1 MRKRILKD
9 FELTEISG
17 VDRPAQTPATM
28 TIIKRE
34 RAKEP
39 DMSAEELKALKKSME
54 ELNAELALAK
64 GMAGMSDMEKEYMSG
79 MDDEK
84 KKGFMGMS
92 PEERKKK
99 MEMSKRNDEVLE
111 VAGAQVHKSAVG
123 DALFGVLKQQQ
134 EEIQRQANEVNKARE
149 IAMLAGFV
157 KKAQSEYSHLP
168 GSAEQVGQL
177 LRETAD
183 LSKSAQETLGSIL
196 KALETSSAE
205 AFVTKGASGSG
216 DGDKTVVEKLDALTK
231 AHAEKN
237 NLDYATAYAQV
248 IEKNAD
254 LYEQTLA
261 G

>member
-28 TIIKRE
+28 TIIKRD

-39 DMSAEELKALKKSME
+39 DMSADELKALQKSVE
-54 ELNAELALAK
+54 DLTVELAIAK

-79 MDDEK
+79 MDDDA

-92 PEERKKK
+92 PEDRKKK
-99 MEMSKRNDEVLE
+99 MDQMKKNDEVLE
-111 VAGAQVHKSAVG
+111 VNGAQIYKSAVG
-123 DALFGVLKQQQ
+123 DNLFEVLKEQQ
-134 EEIQRQANEVNKARE
+134 EEIKKQAAEVHKARE

-157 KKAQSEYSHLP
+157 KKAQSDYSHVP
-168 GSAEQVGQL
+168 GTPEQVGQL

-183 LSKSAQETLGSIL
+183 LSKSAQETFSAIL
-196 KALETSSAE
+196 KALENANAE
-205 AFVTKGASGSG
+205 AFTTKGAGG
-216 DGDKTVVEKLDALTK
+216 GKLDETVVEKLDTLTK
-231 AHAEKN
+231 NHAEKH

-254 LYEQTLA
+254 LYEQMV